1 MNKEDTERLVVE
13 NLDASFPDEV
23 ASLPGGENIR
33 KCFACGTCAAGCP
46 VTNIDEEYNCRK
58 IIRQVL
64 LGMREEVLS
73 SPLIWFCLVCY
84 RCTARC
90 PQQVNFT
97 DVMRVLRYLAV
108 KGGYAPSDI
117 LSKTEEID
125 RYTYMLRRDMMSDTL
140 EGRLEFLE
148 EVKAKIGGETGE
160 NR

>member
-1 MNKEDTERLVVE
+1 M
-13 NLDASFPDEV
+13 
-23 ASLPGGENIR
+23 
-33 KCFACGTCAAGCP
+33 
-46 VTNIDEEYNCRK
+46 TNIDEEYNCRK

-64 LGMREEVLS
+64 LGMREEVLA

-90 PQQVNFT
+90 PQQVNFA

-125 RYTYMLRRDMMSDTL
+125 RYTYMLRRDMMNDTL
-140 EGRLEFLE
+140 EGRLEILD
-148 EVKAKIGGETGE
+148 EVKAKIGKGTEE
-160 NR
+160 SR